1 MAQFCCTSLAW
12 MNPRSSSV
20 LFVIVAEVASVL
32 MIALPHALAITCG
45 GRQAGERA
53 GKRERASEAAASGG
67 GGAGCKTRVRRKLA
81 PG

>member
-1 MAQFCCTSLAW
+1 
-12 MNPRSSSV
+12 MNPRPSGV
-20 LFVIVAEVASVL
+20 LLVIVAKAASVL
-32 MIALPHALAITCG
+32 MMALPHALAITCG
-45 GRQAGERA
+45 GRQAGEWA